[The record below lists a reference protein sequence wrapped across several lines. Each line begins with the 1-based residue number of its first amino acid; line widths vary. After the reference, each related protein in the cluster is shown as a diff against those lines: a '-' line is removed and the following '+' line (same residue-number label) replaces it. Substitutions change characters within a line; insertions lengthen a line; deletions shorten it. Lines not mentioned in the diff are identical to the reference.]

1 MAGTWTVARA
11 GASLNEFSTAIRR
24 SLSSVRSRGYPPGH
38 TEISGSDC
46 DFGFVLIS
54 SYVKYEVLHQV
65 DIGIRVVLV
74 VQLRVKAFTPLGV
87 FGPAN
92 AQRPGGDHELRSPPG
107 GKAARYRLGRSPG
120 ERPRT
125 RTNAMGCRRWR
136 LFAGALSDAVG
147 R

>member
-74 VQLRVKAFTPLGV
+74 MQLRVKPFTPLGV
-87 FGPAN
+87 F
-92 AQRPGGDHELRSPPG
+92 RSCERA
-107 GKAARYRLGRSPG
+107 KAGR
-120 ERPRT
+120 
-125 RTNAMGCRRWR
+125 
-136 LFAGALSDAVG
+136 
-147 R
+147 